1 MLIIKLNL
9 LRGFEWIVIVKL
21 QRVSR
26 VVACSFLFIIFLL
39 NYTVGELVGKMVT
52 LSMNTVV
59 SKSLLISEISLPVH
73 NFSIRT
79 LLSKITMMILVYK

>member
-1 MLIIKLNL
+1 MFIN
-9 LRGFEWIVIVKL
+9 FEWIVIKKL
-21 QRVSR
+21 QRVAR
-26 VVACSFLFIIFLL
+26 VVASFLLIFFLL

-52 LSMNTVV
+52 LIMNTVV

>member
-1 MLIIKLNL
+1 MDCNCKQ
-9 LRGFEWIVIVKL
+9 L
-21 QRVSR
+21 QRVAR
-26 VVACSFLFIIFLL
+26 VVASFLLIFFLL

-73 NFSIRT
+73 NLSIRT